1 MMENGDEKRD
11 DPAPTDAQ
19 LEQAS
24 TNGRSRDQ
32 DESLVIERE
41 FYAEEDE
48 RRHADNPRLTSPQP
62 GYKKYVISQY
72 QFRRLN
78 GWDADETEIDK
89 EFEHFKEDVFLRWLG
104 CFEEFPE
111 LSFKEICLN
120 MHTRLSKKNFKGHL
134 SDNQIDFFR
143 LNRLRKT
150 KKQSSAKTDVGVV
163 QAELKKWIRFA
174 ENEEIRVSI
183 QRSRAEQ
190 ERSRGSPSASPT
202 GEDENDEE
210 AEVPRKLS
218 HNSSSTAHAAYVA
231 EYDVL

>member
-150 KKQSSAKTDVGVV
+150 KKTIECQNRCRCCASGAQEMDSFCRKRRNQSFD
-163 QAELKKWIRFA
+163 
-174 ENEEIRVSI
+174 
-183 QRSRAEQ
+183 
-190 ERSRGSPSASPT
+190 
-202 GEDENDEE
+202 
-210 AEVPRKLS
+210 
-218 HNSSSTAHAAYVA
+218 STFSGGP
-231 EYDVL
+231 